1 MSYQPEVDQRMVAAV
16 IRIVNRY
23 TALEPI
29 GRGELVNL
37 VRSRGYDVDERTVRE
52 AVEAARNFG
61 QLICSRSGS
70 NGGYYMARDLDEY
83 QEFRQREYMAK
94 ATTML
99 ATVKAM
105 DKGAQREFG
114 TVQQGELF

>member
-1 MSYQPEVDQRMVAAV
+1 MAAV
-16 IRIVNRY
+16 VRITSRFTS
-23 TALEPI
+23 TAPV
-29 GRGELVNL
+29 GRGEMVSLARL
-37 VRSRGYDVDERTVRE
+37 RGFDVDERMVRE

-61 QLICSRSGS
+61 QLICSRSAS
-70 NGGYYMARDLDEY
+70 NGGYYMARDSDEY

-114 TVQQGELF
+114 TVQQVELF